1 MNDAIANAPIDL
13 SPFWLSLKLSL
24 VTTLFLLFSAF
35 PIAYIFARRTFRF
48 KRILEAVT
56 ALPLV
61 LPPTVLGF
69 YILLLLSPESIFGQV
84 FEAAFGERLVF
95 NFGGMIIASCIF
107 SFPFMFQPLKSGL
120 EQIDRAL
127 LDASY
132 TLGKSELET
141 LFRIVI
147 PNMKATILGASI
159 VTFAH
164 TMGEFGVVL
173 MIGGNIP
180 NETRVASVAI
190 YDKVEQLDFFS
201 AHIYSAILVGFSFAV
216 LLAVNYLNRGKTR

>member
-1 MNDAIANAPIDL
+1 MNEKLVVTAIDL
-13 SPFWLSLKLSL
+13 SPFWLSLKLSFI
-24 VTTLFLLFSAF
+24 TTLILLILAF
-35 PIAYIFARRTFRF
+35 PIAYFFARRTFRF

-69 YILLLLSPESIFGQV
+69 YILLMLSPESLLGQL
-84 FEAAFGERLVF
+84 FEATFNERLVF
-95 NFGGMIIASCIF
+95 NFSGVVIASCVF
-107 SFPFMFQPLKSGL
+107 SFPFMFQPLKSSL
-120 EQIDRAL
+120 EQIDSAL

-141 LFRIVI
+141 LFRVVI
-147 PNMKATILGASI
+147 PNMKGTILGASI

-216 LLAVNYLNRGKTR
+216 LLIVNYLNQNKVR